1 MDDRLGKI
9 VRALILFVALA
20 ACTSCRHEKT
30 ISEPVRI
37 DTTAV
42 REGDL
47 VFRCG
52 YGMESKVVTSL
63 SRGIYSHVGMLH
75 HDSVGGWMVVHVV
88 PGEHSK
94 EEGVDRVKCEPVDS
108 FFSVEKACAG
118 CSYRIDCPDS
128 VAINA
133 TEYALRKVL
142 EGVEFD
148 HDYDTADTTR
158 LYCTELIWR
167 AYLSAGL
174 NLVEEPSHPHPLK
187 RELKHDRV
195 VGQAEDIGHR
205 LKDHFTLHDV
215 QSAEQ
220 GCIVLAC
227 LAPSLVGQRE
237 CIA

>member
-1 MDDRLGKI
+1 MDDRLGEI
-9 VRALILFVALA
+9 VRALILFVTLA

-63 SRGIYSHVGMLH
+63 SRGVYSHVGMLH

-108 FFSVEKACAG
+108 FFSVERACAG

-174 NLVEEPSHPHPLK
+174 NLVEEPSHPHPM
-187 RELKHDRV
+187 H
-195 VGQAEDIGHR
+195 
-205 LKDHFTLHDV
+205 
-215 QSAEQ
+215 
-220 GCIVLAC
+220 
-227 LAPSLVGQRE
+227 PSGTG
-237 CIA
+237 IIFPSDFISY

>member
-1 MDDRLGKI
+1 MDDRLGEI

-20 ACTSCRHEKT
+20 TCTSCRHEKT

-63 SRGIYSHVGMLH
+63 SRGVYSHVGMLH

-118 CSYRIDCPDS
+118 CSYRIECPDS
-128 VAINA
+128 VAIIA
-133 TEYALRKVL
+133 AEYALRKVS

-174 NLVEEPSHPHPLK
+174 NLVEEPSHPHPM
-187 RELKHDRV
+187 H
-195 VGQAEDIGHR
+195 
-205 LKDHFTLHDV
+205 
-215 QSAEQ
+215 
-220 GCIVLAC
+220 
-227 LAPSLVGQRE
+227 PSGTG
-237 CIA
+237 IIFPSDFISY